1 MQAGN
6 DFTRGLL
13 LEMTIPTHKPAVCP
27 CGQEGQ
33 GCPGVHEKEHG
44 QNVEGGDLPPLLCP
58 GEVRSGVLCPVL
70 VSTVQERQE
79 TSTESNRVP
88 ERLVRI
94 WSISIMRKI

>member
-1 MQAGN
+1 MDAILYFNVQARN

-33 GCPGVHEKEHG
+33 GCPGVHEKERG

-58 GEVRSGVLCPVL
+58 GETTSGVLCPGL
-70 VSTVQERQE
+70 DLPTQERKG
-79 TSTESNRVP
+79 TTES
-88 ERLVRI
+88 
-94 WSISIMRKI
+94 S